1 MLDGVVEADSLM
13 VPYFQH
19 QNLVDGVEYTT
30 TVIASYTAG
39 NSEEMSYTWTKQ
51 ADELFAGVKDLTASL
66 EGEQIEL
73 SWTLPVAEE
82 DDDDDDDDNPG
93 GDADF
98 VFGFESDLEGWTN
111 IDADGDGHLWY
122 HSSESETYHA
132 VLPGDAHTGA
142 GYVGSES
149 FCNYYGPLLPD
160 NYFVAPAKYAVEDG
174 AKISFWACTKDDEWA
189 DEVFGVA
196 VSTAGNTSAAD
207 FTTIS
212 QWTMTGKSSKVRPER
227 GRGEQG
233 TWYQYTADLSE
244 YAGQEIYVALRH
256 FDCTDMF
263 ILMVDDVEISLG
275 SKSRDSKEGTW
286 AYYDNGVNED
296 AIGGPASFSWAIK
309 LRAADIA
316 DLGALT
322 KVAAF
327 DRVATSGTFDICLG
341 GDNEPGASVLNQAYT
356 WTGINDFVEIEL
368 TEAIDPEGQNVWI
381 VFNTNDGTNY
391 PAAECTDTGDADG
404 RWIYLA
410 SDGWFDVTEAGIPCT
425 WMLRGYFEEVEQPED
440 EEYAIAEILGVMIY
454 RNGELI
460 TKQPV
465 QGETYTDKKGVLGD
479 EYCVQVVYGGELDST
494 YYAMSEADCT
504 EAEYIIDCIAPEKLF
519 GQYQYNEDGTFG
531 AKLIWPY
538 SNATTEWLYYDNGV
552 NEDGIGGPAS
562 FMWGVMFPS
571 NAIGAYDG
579 QYLTKVALFDF
590 AQSTGDINIYYGG
603 STAPGTLVHTQP
615 YTGTGAG
622 AFVEFDLTSALPVD
636 ATQNIW
642 VVFTTSQGTN
652 YPASCSADCGDP
664 NGRWISLDG
673 ATWEDVTVHG
683 LSNTWMIRAMV
694 ATEAKGAAV
703 SELKALDYEF
713 TAGEG
718 EVAAKGV
725 ARGEAFDHYNI
736 YRGTSANNF
745 EKVGESTVGT
755 YFDEVAEGTYYYQV
769 TAVYAAHGEE
779 CESEPATAYEN
790 ADQDYVVVEVTAI
803 DENGVNGMMVYP
815 NPTKGALN
823 IMAEGMTQV
832 TVTNA
837 LGQVMYDN
845 AVAADNAVIDMAQ
858 YEAGVY
864 MVRIVTE
871 NGVAVKQITVVK

>member
-1 MLDGVVEADSLM
+1 MIDNVELANGNTEEPEQPENPETPEGLTTFMFDFNDSDLSA
-13 VPYFQH
+13 F
-19 QNLVDGVEYTT
+19 T
-30 TVIASYTAG
+30 TV
-39 NSEEMSYTWTKQ
+39 
-51 ADELFAGVKDLTASL
+51 
-66 EGEQIEL
+66 
-73 SWTLPVAEE
+73 
-82 DDDDDDDDNPG
+82 
-93 GDADF
+93 
-98 VFGFESDLEGWTN
+98 
-111 IDADGDGHLWY
+111 DADGDGHNWFHKSQEGEHGIIY
-122 HSSESETYHA
+122 TCTPHSGE
-132 VLPGDAHTGA
+132 
-142 GYVGSES
+142 GYVASES

-196 VSTAGNTSAAD
+196 VSAAGNTSASD

-263 ILMVDDVEISLG
+263 VLMVDDVEISLG

-296 AIGGPASFSWAIK
+296 AIGGPQSFSWAIK

-316 DLGALT
+316 ELGALT

-341 GDNEPGASVLNQAYT
+341 GDNAPGASVLNQAYT
-356 WTGINDFVEIEL
+356 FTGINDFVEIPL
-368 TEAIDPEGQNVWI
+368 TEAVDPAGQNVWI

-391 PAAECTDTGDADG
+391 PAAECSDTGDADG

-425 WMLRGYFEEVEQPED
+425 WMLRGYFEEVEQPEV

-460 TKQPV
+460 TKKPFE
-465 QGETYTDKKGVLGD
+465 GTEYTDKKGVLGD
-479 EYCVQVVYGGELDST
+479 EYCVQVVYGGAKDTT

-504 EAEYIIDCIAPEKLF
+504 EAEYIIDCVAPEKLY
-519 GQYQYNEDGTFG
+519 GQYKYNEDGTFG
-531 AKLIWPY
+531 AQLIWPY
-538 SNATTEWLYYDNGV
+538 SNATTEWLYYDDGV
-552 NEDGIGGPAS
+552 NQDGIGGPAS

-571 NAIGAYDG
+571 NAISAYDG
-579 QYLTKVALFDF
+579 QFLTKVALFDF

-603 STAPGTLVHTQP
+603 STAPGTLVHTQA
-615 YTGTGAG
+615 YTGTGVG
-622 AFVEFDLTSALPVD
+622 AFVEFDLTSALPID

-673 ATWEDVTVHG
+673 ATWEDITAYG

-713 TAGEG
+713 TASEG

-745 EKVGESTVGT
+745 QLVGESTVGT

-769 TAVYAAHGEE
+769 TAVYAANGEE

-815 NPTKGALN
+815 NPTRGALN

-837 LGQVMYDN
+837 LGQVMYEEEVVSDN
-845 AVAADNAVIDMAQ
+845 QIINMAQ

-864 MVRIVTE
+864 MVRITTE
-871 NGVAVKQITVVK
+871 NGVAVQQVTVVK